1 MNAVAADIMACVSN
15 YERGGIEA
23 LPAPAL
29 HEQMDDPDCEMSAA
43 EVCHIAI
50 NLASDM
56 ISEVDMVHRSCGKPT
71 ARAVQEVETVTQVVK
86 ATSKLPGIA
95 SAVTG
100 EQPPPFTQSHSQ
112 NQSLNQI
119 SQQAV
124 QGDQVEQAAAAGF
137 RLPMSRGKGARRS
150 EARSSLDQL
159 QDSLESLTGEMW
171 ETFTRAACRL
181 QEATTAGDEA
191 EQLRWLSKI
200 SAMQGRSASM
210 RALCEQSQEYK
221 ALSEKLRGDVHLQ
234 LYTMAEGEWQAA
246 AAEAEKSAA
255 VKIHQGSAAMI
266 AQQLLTAL
274 PTGGNVSDQWFED
287 CLECPADA
295 AADTVSENGW
305 KE

>member
-1 MNAVAADIMACVSN
+1 MQWQQTSWPVYPIT
-15 YERGGIEA
+15 RGGIEA

-29 HEQMDDPDCEMSAA
+29 HEQMGDPDCEMSAA

-50 NLASDM
+50 KLNLASDM
-56 ISEVDMVHRSCGKPT
+56 ISEVDMVHCGKP
-71 ARAVQEVETVTQVVK
+71 AAKAVQEAETVTQVVK

-95 SAVTG
+95 SAGTG
-100 EQPPPFTQSHSQ
+100 EQSPPFTQSHSQ
-112 NQSLNQI
+112 NQSLSQI
-119 SQQAV
+119 SKQAV
-124 QGDQVEQAAAAGF
+124 QEDQVEQTAAAGF

-171 ETFTRAACRL
+171 ETFTRAACKL